1 MELENNLTIQQ
12 VAKITELSVHTLRY
26 YERIGLL
33 NSVNRTTN
41 GYRLYDSTNIAWIE
55 FLNRLRETGL
65 SIHQM
70 QEFSTLRNLGATTIS
85 DRRLLLK
92 QHSQMV
98 KNQITKLEQNL
109 IVVEDKI
116 RHYKELEDHYNGK

>member
-1 MELENNLTIQQ
+1 MEQENNLAIQE
-12 VAKITELSVHTLRY
+12 VAKITGLSVHTLRY

-33 NSVNRTTN
+33 NSVNRNSN

-55 FLNRLRETGL
+55 FLTRLRETGM
-65 SIHQM
+65 SINQM

-85 DRRLLLK
+85 DRRLLLE
-92 QHSQMV
+92 QHHQMV

-109 IVVEDKI
+109 IIIEDKV
-116 RHYKELEDHYNGK
+116 RHYKELEEHHNG

>member
-1 MELENNLTIQQ
+1 MEQENNLTIQE
-12 VAKITELSVHTLRY
+12 VGKITGLSVHTLRY

-33 NSVNRTTN
+33 NSVNRNSN

-55 FLNRLRETGL
+55 FLNRLRETGM

-85 DRRLLLK
+85 DRRLLLE
-92 QHSQMV
+92 QHYQTV
-98 KNQITKLEQNL
+98 KTKLLNSN
-109 IVVEDKI
+109 KT
-116 RHYKELEDHYNGK
+116 